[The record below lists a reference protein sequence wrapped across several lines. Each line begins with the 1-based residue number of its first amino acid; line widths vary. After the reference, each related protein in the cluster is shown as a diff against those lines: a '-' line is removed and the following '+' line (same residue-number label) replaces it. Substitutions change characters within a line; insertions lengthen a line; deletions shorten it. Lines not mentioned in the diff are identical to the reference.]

1 MKVRVRLVS
10 ICVLALLAG
19 AAGLHAAPPKGYAV
33 AEIAVKNPVAYKK
46 YLAAVTP
53 VVTQFGGKYLVRAGR
68 VIPLEGQAPA
78 GRFIVIEF
86 PSLAVAQQFE
96 DSPQYKAIAPL
107 RKKAS
112 RTRLFLVEGASE
124 DPAGR

>member
-1 MKVRVRLVS
+1 MQVRVPLVA
-10 ICVLALLAG
+10 ICVLALLEG

-33 AEIAVKNPVAYKK
+33 AEITVRNPVAYKK

-53 VVTQFGGKYLVRAGR
+53 VVAQFGGNYLVRAGR
-68 VIPLEGQAPA
+68 VIPLEGQAPT

-96 DSPQYKAIAPL
+96 NSSQYRAIAAL
-107 RKKAS
+107 RKKAA
-112 RTRLFLVEGASE
+112 RTRLFLVEGSADVPS
-124 DPAGR
+124 RR

>member
-1 MKVRVRLVS
+1 MKVRVRLVA

-19 AAGLHAAPPKGYAV
+19 AASLPAASPKGYAV
-33 AEIAVKNPVAYKK
+33 AEITVTHPVAYKK

-53 VVTQFGGKYLVRAGR
+53 VVAQFGGKYLVRAGR

-112 RTRLFLVEGASE
+112 RTRLFLVEGAAE
-124 DPAGR
+124 AQAAR